1 MTEMTLFEMDLPR
14 AQAEE
19 KKRNAPR
26 AAGWFPKNSTELKF
40 RGYTKSGNTHC
51 QACGAPIEFWVTPTG
66 KRIPINAM
74 PELLTPAI
82 AHWSTCTDPNRFR
95 KAKKP

>member
-1 MTEMTLFEMDLPR
+1 MNAPTLFEMDLHR
-14 AQAEE
+14 AVVEE

-26 AAGWFPKNSTELKF
+26 SPAWFPKNSTELKF
-40 RGYTKSGNTHC
+40 RGYTRSGPS
-51 QACGAPIEFWVTPTG
+51 ACRECAAAIEWWITPTG

-82 AHWSTCTDPNRFR
+82 PHWTTCTNPNRFR
-95 KAKKP
+95 KAKP